1 MSYKIKLETFEGP
14 LDLLLYF
21 IKRDELDIYDIP
33 ISKIT
38 EDFIK
43 VINEW
48 KRLNLII
55 AGEFI
60 VMASTLMRIKAR
72 MMIPRKELDEDGEN
86 IDPRT
91 ELMNRLIDYKR
102 FRSAADILNEMSL
115 NRSKHFKRQL
125 NLVTFPNEDVVGL
138 DQFFKDFSL
147 FDLAKLFK
155 NIMDQKPM
163 LSPFEL
169 NKELIKLEDQ
179 KELIL
184 NYFDGE
190 GKLSFNNLLPMMKT
204 RLEIIVTFLA
214 ILDLVKEGVCKLY
227 QPDVFSDIQLLNL
240 KFDS

>member
-1 MSYKIKLETFEGP
+1 MTYNIQLEKFEGP

-21 IKRDELDIYDIP
+21 IRRDELDIYDIP

-43 VINEW
+43 TINEW
-48 KRLNLII
+48 KRLNMLI

-72 MMIPRKELDEDGEN
+72 MMIPRVELDEDGDI

-91 ELMNRLIDYKR
+91 ELMQQLIDYKR
-102 FRSAADILNEMSL
+102 FRNAAGLLNNMAEERSQYYTRKLDMQIKDDGEESL
-115 NRSKHFKRQL
+115 DS
-125 NLVTFPNEDVVGL
+125 
-138 DQFFKDFSL
+138 FFKEVLL

-155 NIMDQKPM
+155 NAMDSRPV

-169 NKELIKLEDQ
+169 NKEPIKLEQQ

-184 NYFDGE
+184 GYFDGD
-190 GKLSFNNLLPMMKT
+190 GKLSFNNLLGILRSRM
-204 RLEIIVTFLA
+204 EVIVTFLA
-214 ILDLVKEGVCKLY
+214 ILDLVKEGTCTVH
-227 QPDVFSDIQLLNL
+227 QANVFSDIHLVNL
-240 KFDS
+240 TLQS